1 MNLTRIGLA
10 TLAAFVA
17 YFAVGSVFFM
27 APNTSLKLSAP
38 VLECRIA
45 FVNYQ
50 TKVCFVLVLDS
61 PWQRRHS

>member
-1 MNLTRIGLA
+1 MNLIRLGLA

-27 APNTSLKLSAP
+27 APNTRLKLSAP

-45 FVNYQ
+45 FVNL
-50 TKVCFVLVLDS
+50 TA
-61 PWQRRHS
+61 RRRSLSAIR